1 MASTS
6 TELPEGRD
14 LAEWQKMEDDEDLE
28 RQGLTGQRRWK
39 GKSKDVDYSPDVA
52 LSSID
57 EERTQVNGA
66 AKSYPPLSEEA
77 AEERAVMENLKRW
90 ENSERL
96 RRKAARES
104 KSYSTSSAPS
114 PLTELTRRA
123 SQVLFRRSTG
133 STRGSVTI
141 LRTESP
147 TALDDLEQQQGFG
160 RLAHTNTGDAA
171 RNPFQDPAGTTSDVA
186 LVTPTTADP
195 FRTEGTPE
203 ERKRSDSTSTIRGG
217 ITPVQPVPKRP
228 TLETLES
235 SFLGGGQDR
244 AHAPIPRPIEI
255 PTTPAPQ
262 HAYEG
267 GGAVPA
273 RISGPEGMRIRR
285 EWQRLERMR
294 KSGTRETRRT
304 VVDGLAL
311 WFEGEERSRR
321 TGRSYEPIRVKVYPR

>member
-14 LAEWQKMEDDEDLE
+14 LAEWQKLEDDEDLE

-39 GKSKDVDYSPDVA
+39 GKSKDLDYSPDVA
-52 LSSID
+52 LSNID

-66 AKSYPPLSEEA
+66 SKSYPPLSEEA

-104 KSYSTSSAPS
+104 KTYSTSSAPS

-147 TALDDLEQQQGFG
+147 TSLDDLEQQRASA
-160 RLAHTNTGDAA
+160 RLVRTNTGDAA
-171 RNPFQDPAGTTSDVA
+171 RNPFQDPAGTASDVA

-195 FRTEGTPE
+195 FGTEGTPE
-203 ERKRSDSTSTIRGG
+203 ERKRSDSTSTITGG

-235 SFLGGGQDR
+235 SFLGGGQDK
-244 AHAPIPRPIEI
+244 AHAPVPRPIDI

-285 EWQRLERMR
+285 AVAEAQEDEEELEREKR
-294 KSGTRETRRT
+294 DGRWWTDWLCGLKERRDPGGQGGRT
-304 VVDGLAL
+304 NP
-311 WFEGEERSRR
+311 FE
-321 TGRSYEPIRVKVYPR
+321 